1 MENKKIRKI
10 DNSLLS
16 LEKKLDNGSTNE
28 IILNKFKLKPE
39 FDLGEI
45 HKAKDY
51 KNKLNSFL
59 SEFKKST
66 EELLNNPEMIESKK
80 IEDGKLNDRKK
91 QDSCLPKENKFI
103 KMDLALGVLDLKQ
116 KEENE
121 NLDKK
126 DSSGLGLLNN
136 IIQHKSNNIELDQ
149 HPILN
154 QQADTEILKFLMSNS
169 KKPKRERR
177 RIHLIKNK

>member
-1 MENKKIRKI
+1 MENKKIRKV

-16 LEKKLDNGSTNE
+16 LEKKLDKGSTNE

-45 HKAKDY
+45 SKAKDY

-66 EELLNNPEMIESKK
+66 EELLNNPEMIEAKK
-80 IEDGKLNDRKK
+80 IEDVTEKKND
-91 QDSCLPKENKFI
+91 DSSLPKENKFI

-116 KEENE
+116 KQENE
-121 NLDKK
+121 NLDKG
-126 DSSGLGLLNN
+126 DNLLNN
-136 IIQHKSNNIELDQ
+136 IIQQKSNNLDID

-154 QQADTEILKFLMSNS
+154 QQGDSEILKFLMSNS
-169 KKPKRERR
+169 KKPKRPKQRR